1 MLDIVLRAYG
11 EQFDVDSFIK
21 QYPGLA
27 VADAF
32 KEGEPDMLGHP
43 SPFSGFDVI
52 VAENETPEI
61 CLQNIQQC
69 VEKHQ
74 RAFSSLKDN
83 HVHCVFDIDA
93 TVVEGEAIPASLIL
107 PPELFGILHKLNI
120 AIEFTAYPPVT
131 GI

>member
-11 EQFDVDSFIK
+11 EQFDVESFIN
-21 QYPGLA
+21 QYPDLA
-27 VADAF
+27 IADAF
-32 KEGEPDMLGHP
+32 KAGEPDMLGHP
-43 SPFSGFDVI
+43 SVFSGFDVI

-69 VEKHQ
+69 VEKYQ
-74 RAFSSLKDN
+74 QAFSSLKDY

-107 PPELFGILHKLNI
+107 PPELFGKLHQLNI
-120 AIEFTAYPPVT
+120 AIEFTAYPHIET
-131 GI
+131 H